1 MRVALAIVACA
12 GLAALV
18 LLTAPGSFLIAMPAI
33 ALGFLLAGAKAA
45 VDLIELLPAELAA
58 DAVGFAALGL
68 ALTRITAGTA
78 VLPAALLAL
87 ALAAQGIPL
96 AVRMAR
102 CPHRS
107 TSPRMP
113 PGSA

>member
-1 MRVALAIVACA
+1 MRPALAIAACA

-18 LLTAPGSFLIAMPAI
+18 LLPFPGSFLIAMPALV
-33 ALGFLLAGAKAA
+33 LGFMLAGAKTA
-45 VDLIELLPAELAA
+45 VDLIELSPADLAA
-58 DAVGFAALGL
+58 DAIGFAALGL

-78 VLPAALLAL
+78 VLPAALLVL
-87 ALAAQGIPL
+87 ALVAQGIPL